1 MKKAFLCL
9 AIIMISLSS
18 FAQDELDKIIE
29 EGIVL
34 HDRGDYAGAIKK
46 YDEVLAKDPGNFSAN
61 YEKGYALLILKRYDE
76 CIAINKML
84 SEKYPDHSEMK
95 NVWINW
101 GSALD
106 DQGDHEGALK
116 IYDKGLVAFPEFY
129 LLYYNKAITY
139 ARANDRDQS
148 MKAAEDA
155 LLRKPLHP
163 SSHNLLGLLMK
174 GQNNIASALA
184 SVAFL
189 SIEASGKRA
198 QGNMESLDLIFGGN
212 VKKTGK
218 NEVTININS
227 AMLDTTGKG
236 DDNFTSVELV
246 ITFAA
251 ALDSDKKYKKETKP
265 ERLERK
271 LKEMI
276 TMMDEIK
283 EGRTGFFWK
292 FYVPFVIKMKSRNY
306 LETFSHIAY
315 SSAGD
320 SDNDKWLEKNADKVN
335 DFYGWVEKYDW
346 D

>member
-1 MKKAFLCL
+1 
-9 AIIMISLSS
+9 
-18 FAQDELDKIIE
+18 
-29 EGIVL
+29 
-34 HDRGDYAGAIKK
+34 
-46 YDEVLAKDPGNFSAN
+46 
-61 YEKGYALLILKRYDE
+61 
-76 CIAINKML
+76 
-84 SEKYPDHSEMK
+84 
-95 NVWINW
+95 
-101 GSALD
+101 
-106 DQGDHEGALK
+106 
-116 IYDKGLVAFPEFY
+116 
-129 LLYYNKAITY
+129 
-139 ARANDRDQS
+139 
-148 MKAAEDA
+148 
-155 LLRKPLHP
+155 
-163 SSHNLLGLLMK
+163 MK

-189 SIEASGKRA
+189 SIEPSGKRA
-198 QGNMESLDLIFGGN
+198 QGNMENLDLIFGGN

-236 DDNFTSVELV
+236 DDNFTSIELV
-246 ITFAA
+246 ITLSA

-271 LKEMI
+271 LKDMI
-276 TMMDEIK
+276 SMMDETK
-283 EGRTGFFWK
+283 ERQAGFFWK
-292 FYVPFVIKMKSRNY
+292 FYVPFVIKMRSRNY